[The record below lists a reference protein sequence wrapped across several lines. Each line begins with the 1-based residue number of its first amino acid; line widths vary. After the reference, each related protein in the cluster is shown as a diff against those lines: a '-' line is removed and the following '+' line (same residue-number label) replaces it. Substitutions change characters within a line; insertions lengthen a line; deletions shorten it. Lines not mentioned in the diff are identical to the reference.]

1 MSQGSRRDSPRSAAE
16 WFGVMH
22 GPQADAER
30 AAFEQW
36 RALPSNAKAYARLE
50 ATWDE
55 SLFLAN
61 APVGRN
67 RDLSRA
73 RRKLPPAALLAAGI
87 ALLTLLSGG
96 LVAGQMG
103 WLAPAANRQAAATQ
117 LAVGTITAGDAVRT
131 VRLSDGSRVTLD
143 RDSALRDLGDSGAR
157 HFVLLRGRAR
167 FDVAHDPARP
177 FLVDA
182 AAGRVIA
189 HGTVFEVGIE
199 ERAVR
204 VVLLEGSVEVRG
216 RDAAKPAAGR
226 ARFLAPG
233 EQLVVAGGVVGA
245 PSRAGPALLSWP
257 GAMIGFDD
265 TPLGE
270 AVAAFNREGA
280 ARIRL
285 AGAPLAARRVSGT
298 FRRDD
303 PRGFAD
309 ALAASFGLEVEDAA
323 DGSLVLRAVAPGGS
337 LSSGGL

>member
-1 MSQGSRRDSPRSAAE
+1 MTDASRRDSPRSAAE

-22 GPQADAER
+22 GPDADAER

-36 RALPSNAKAYARLE
+36 RALPSNAEAYARLE

-73 RRKLPPAALLAAGI
+73 RRKIPPAALLAAGI
-87 ALLTLLSGG
+87 ALTLLSGG

-103 WLAPAANRQAAATQ
+103 WLAPAENRQAAATRV
-117 LAVGTITAGDAVRT
+117 AASTITAGDTMRT
-131 VRLSDGSRVTLD
+131 VGLSDGSRVTLD
-143 RDSALRDLGDSGAR
+143 RGAVLRDLGGADAR

-233 EQLVVAGGVVGA
+233 EQLVVAGGEVGA

-280 ARIRL
+280 AKIRL
-285 AGAPLAARRVSGT
+285 AGPA
-298 FRRDD
+298 
-303 PRGFAD
+303 FA
-309 ALAASFGLEVEDAA
+309 
-323 DGSLVLRAVAPGGS
+323 
-337 LSSGGL
+337 

>member
-1 MSQGSRRDSPRSAAE
+1 MTGRSEGSGVRNAAE
-16 WFGVMH
+16 WFAVMR
-22 GPQADAER
+22 GPGADTER
-30 AAFEQW
+30 DAFEDW
-36 RALPSNAKAYARLE
+36 RSVPANAYAYARLE
-50 ATWDE
+50 ATWEE
-55 SLFLAN
+55 SRFLAGS
-61 APVGRN
+61 AVARG
-67 RDLSRA
+67 RDLTRA
-73 RRKLPPAALLAAGI
+73 RRKMPPAALLAAGV

-96 LVAGQMG
+96 LLAGQMG
-103 WLAPAANRQAAATQ
+103 WLAPAADRQAASTRA
-117 LAVGTITAGDAVRT
+117 AASTIAAGNAVRT
-131 VRLSDGSRVTLD
+131 VGLSDGSRVTLD
-143 RDSALRDLGDSGAR
+143 RGAALRDIGGDEAR

-199 ERAVR
+199 ARAVR

-216 RDAAKPAAGR
+216 RDAAKSAASR
-226 ARFLAPG
+226 ARFLSPG
-233 EQLVVAGGVVGA
+233 EQLVVAGGAVGA
-245 PSRAGPALLSWP
+245 PSRANPALTSWP

-265 TPLGE
+265 SPLGE

-285 AGAPLAARRVSGT
+285 GGPALAARRVSGS

-309 ALAASFGLEVEDAA
+309 ALAASLGLEVEAAA
-323 DGSLVLRAVAPGGS
+323 DGSLVLHAAAGEGS
-337 LSSGGL
+337 SPSGGL